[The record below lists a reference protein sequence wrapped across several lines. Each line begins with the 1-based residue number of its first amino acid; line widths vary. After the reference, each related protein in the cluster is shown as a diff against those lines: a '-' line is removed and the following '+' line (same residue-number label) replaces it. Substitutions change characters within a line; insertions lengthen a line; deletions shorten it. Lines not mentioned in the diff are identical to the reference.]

1 MYKQTRSTMT
11 TAAVRAMF
19 GTLFSASL
27 VPLLAESARGDTPA
41 ANADAAKLH
50 TLFDQEWQWTLRE
63 YPEFATGVGDNR
75 YNDKLT
81 DLSSPAMDRRKAHER
96 DYLRQLREIDRGR
109 LTGQD
114 VVSYDLSLA
123 GAQQDV
129 ALHRYPA
136 GKIPSGG
143 EFLPYYEWTPLS
155 QMAGVH
161 LDIPALPRLV
171 PLRNT
176 KDYDDFLAR
185 LRAVPTLVDQV
196 IVLMKRGIAGGWMP
210 PAVPIRKVLPQIEQ
224 QWVSDVTLSP
234 LYKPFESFPET
245 IPAVD
250 RSRLTALARE
260 AIVNAVIPALKEL
273 HKFISTTYLPA
284 CRHEIAASSL
294 PGGAEYYQAQIR
306 WLTTTELSAREIH
319 EIGEREVARIRAAMG
334 EVIKQA
340 GFAGTFAEFVN
351 LLRTDPRYARVPTN
365 DVLPGFRDIA
375 KRVDPELPKLSAELP
390 RTPYGIREIP
400 DYRGETAAF
409 YTPGAAD
416 GTRAGY
422 FNANTFGVST
432 KPRHE
437 MEALFLHEGVPGHH
451 LQVARAQEL
460 KDLPDF
466 RRNGLYNAYVEGW
479 ALYAES
485 LGEELGLYKD
495 PYSKFGRLNG
505 EIHRACRLVV
515 DTGMHALEWTRD
527 RAIAYMKANTSLSET
542 FIVAEIDRYIV
553 WPGQAL
559 GYKLG
564 ELKIKAVRARASKAL
579 GPKFDIRK
587 FHNALIDDGPL
598 PLDLLERR
606 IDAWIETQR

>member
-1 MYKQTRSTMT
+1 MSRSTMR
-11 TAAVRAMF
+11 TAAVRGMI
-19 GTLFSASL
+19 GTLISASL
-27 VPLLAESARGDTPA
+27 LCPPARADTPA

-50 TLFDQEWQWTLRE
+50 ALFAEEWQWTLRQ

-75 YNDKLT
+75 YNDRLT
-81 DLSSPAMDRRKAHER
+81 DLSVAAMDRRKAHER
-96 DYLRQLREIDRGR
+96 EYLRQLREIDRGR

-114 VVSYDLSLA
+114 VVSYDLAKA
-123 GAQQDV
+123 GALQDV
-129 ALHRYPA
+129 AMQRFPA

-143 EFLPYYEWTPLS
+143 EWLTYYEWMPLS
-155 QMAGVH
+155 QMGGVH

-171 PLRNT
+171 PWRNT

-185 LRAVPTLVDQV
+185 LRAVPAQIDQV
-196 IVLMKRGIAGGWMP
+196 IALMKRAMVAGWMP
-210 PAVPIRKVLPQIEQ
+210 PAVPIKKVLPQIEQ
-224 QWVSDVTLSP
+224 QWVSDATKSP
-234 LYKPFESFPET
+234 LYKPFEDFPEG

-250 RSRLTALARE
+250 RSRLTGLARE
-260 AIVNAVIPALKEL
+260 AIAGAVIPALKEL
-273 HKFISTTYLPA
+273 HKFLSATYLPA
-284 CRHEIAASSL
+284 CRQEIDASSL
-294 PGGAEYYQAQIR
+294 PGGPEYYRAQIG
-306 WLTTTELSAREIH
+306 WLTTTDLSAQEIH
-319 EIGEREVARIRAAMG
+319 EIGEREVARIRAAMD

-340 GFAGTFAEFVN
+340 GFSGSFPEFVKF
-351 LLRTDPRYARVPTN
+351 LRTDPRFARLPTN
-365 DVLPGFRDIA
+365 DVLPAFRDIA
-375 KRVDPELPKLSAELP
+375 KRVDPELPKLFAELP

-400 DYRGETAAF
+400 AYRGETAAY

-416 GTRAGY
+416 GSRAGY
-422 FNANTFGVST
+422 FNANTLAVST

-437 MEALFLHEGVPGHH
+437 MEALFLHEAVPGHH
-451 LQVARAQEL
+451 LQVSRAQEL
-460 KDLPDF
+460 KGLPDF

-479 ALYAES
+479 ALYGEG
-485 LGEELGLYKD
+485 LGEDLGLYKD

-515 DTGMHALEWTRD
+515 DTGMHALGWDRD
-527 RAIAYMKANTSLSET
+527 RAIAYMKANTSLSDT

-564 ELKIKAVRARASKAL
+564 ELKIKALRAKAAKAL
-579 GPKFDIRK
+579 GARFEIRK

-598 PLDLLERR
+598 PLDLLEQR